1 MIKNDNPVSKTDNP
15 ISKYREISGFV
26 WDFFKKYLPTDAD
39 LTPVA
44 DDVHELDQ
52 RYKGTDYYKFMQKL
66 LKVYFD
72 ELNELKGAEH
82 GRTENS

>member
-1 MIKNDNPVSKTDNP
+1 MATDIIKYHEITTD
-15 ISKYREISGFV
+15 V
-26 WDFFKKYLPTDAD
+26 WKIFKKYQPSDANTD
-39 LTPVA
+39 PFA

-52 RYKGTDYYKFMQKL
+52 KYKGTDYYRFMQKL

-72 ELNELKGAEH
+72 ELNELKGAKY